1 MCYTCMSHRRSKSSA
16 TSSTIQITVTLNKRT
31 SILAWKTK
39 IGNSLLAEAHL
50 PPDSDVFLRL
60 TLLHLLVVVSLLL
73 DQWTEDVLVLVGIL
87 IPKSGCGCGSG
98 WGKWEGKEVKERIEQ
113 GKWV

>member
-1 MCYTCMSHRRSKSSA
+1 MSYRRFKSSA
-16 TSSTIQITVTLNKRT
+16 TASNIQQSHT
-31 SILAWKTK
+31 SLPAWKTE

-50 PPDSDVFLRL
+50 PPDSDVFQRL

-73 DQWTEDVLVLVGIL
+73 DQWTKDVLVLVRIL

-98 WGKWEGKEVKERIEQ
+98 WGK
-113 GKWV
+113 